1 MDTSSNVLDTAPKTF
16 LSDWRVWAMVVIALT
31 AAVLF
36 YMNYT
41 AWTSSPWFS
50 ERYQEG
56 GSLWDWLP
64 RWIRNDDISNNIVS
78 LEPAPS
84 AKAAEP
90 KAETPREVAAERETW
105 CLVAEDF
112 AGRYCVKVPGP
123 KSCTHERSYLS
134 LDQCTLTP
142 AMHLPAGPIKNG
154 GASMELLSKRG
165 TQ

>member
-16 LSDWRVWAMVVIALT
+16 LSDWRVWTIVVIALT
-31 AAVLF
+31 GAVLF

-56 GSLWDWLP
+56 VGLWDWLP
-64 RWIRNDDISNNIVS
+64 RWMRKDDLSNNIVS

-84 AKAAEP
+84 APPAEP
-90 KAETPREVAAERETW
+90 QVERETW

-123 KSCTHERSYLS
+123 QSCTQERSYLS
-134 LDQCTLTP
+134 QDQCTLTP
-142 AMHLPAGPIKNG
+142 GMHLPAGPVKNG
-154 GASMELLSKRG
+154 GVSMEMLSTYG